1 MPETAFPLRCKCRRQ
16 SETSLRCSRCSVPI
30 CPDCSHMYSVGMLCR
45 ECMRGGKA
53 SRLYEL
59 SPSALGKTL
68 AVCLPVGVLM
78 GWLVASMSGFGMMAS
93 IWGGLF
99 QGLAVSEAGLR
110 ASGRKLGWKIETV
123 VGVCVVVGLVAGW
136 ALTGLRVDAPLSE
149 LLIERLLNPWSWATL
164 IFATVVGVARFRNI

>member
-1 MPETAFPLRCKCRRQ
+1 MTQMSAPLRCKCRRQ
-16 SETSLRCSRCSVPI
+16 SETSLRCSRCNVPI

-45 ECMRGGKA
+45 DCARGGKS

-59 SPSALGKTL
+59 SPVAFGKTL

-78 GWLVASMSGFGMMAS
+78 GWLITSLGGFGLMSA

-110 ASGRKLGWKIETV
+110 ASGRKLGWKIEAL
-123 VGVCVVVGLVAGW
+123 VGSCIVIGLMAGW
-136 ALTGLRVDAPLSE
+136 LLIGLRGDAPPGEFLLS
-149 LLIERLLNPWSWATL
+149 RLTDPWAWAML
-164 IFATVVGVARFRNI
+164 VFATVVGVARFRNI